1 MSPGFRP
8 RWMDCDEPG
17 WNPDSRRDST
27 AEPEQASD
35 RMALALPSECIVYP
49 IRYTMHVN
57 AEGSERDRKSA
68 SLLDGKTESDT
79 PLVLTT
85 MTEESSTF
93 ILVSFDDDSYLI
105 IDERSS
111 GVLQIEH
118 ASDDAYARIVLGAY
132 EEGATHQLWRFEPTG
147 HGSYYLVSKRNGLV
161 VDLCNFQ
168 LADGSP
174 LIAYPRNNGWNQQFH
189 FDCAGT
195 LDTDLSTL
203 PEEADD
209 SGESE
214 LLCADDGSSKPLSFF
229 DLFKTIEPTFSLDQM
244 TDTESWG
251 SYLSAPEAEYHPFAG
266 DEATLLLMSK
276 KSERIN
282 VRCKHTKPL
291 IPEYMKER
299 TINYLVLTNFLP
311 EGVEPARFVND
322 RPIPAKG
329 EHPAPDP
336 YLYTLSSCFDMI
348 SISQLTE
355 ESLRKLPD
363 GTALNKVPA
372 FEGYFL
378 TYDQKTTSL
387 DQEEVMH
394 GIFNDLEI
402 WGRDHKTKTPLN
414 IDLVIFLSNT
424 NDGGSSAQ
432 FIDMNEIRIPKPGE
446 LQEGFDHRRCM
457 AIRLNLG
464 MLNKKDGFQRDV
476 VPVRNNPFRFD
487 PLYGFVTSWRRK
499 GFRHFSHA
507 DYITKRKL
515 VRAWAYLVKL
525 EEIVGNQTL
534 APVFFHEFS
543 HAIEFTLNSEGSSLG
558 GAIFNPDDSGIKLS
572 SLGINHQQFAMRIV
586 LNGAYENMHIS
597 HSKMLSHLGVDYDY
611 LHERLDRFWRSWG
624 KTF

>member
-1 MSPGFRP
+1 MSSGFRP

-203 PEEADD
+203 PKRLTTRTTTKRFAQTAVAR
-209 SGESE
+209 SPS
-214 LLCADDGSSKPLSFF
+214 AFSTSSKPSN
-229 DLFKTIEPTFSLDQM
+229 P
-244 TDTESWG
+244 
-251 SYLSAPEAEYHPFAG
+251 
-266 DEATLLLMSK
+266 
-276 KSERIN
+276 
-282 VRCKHTKPL
+282 
-291 IPEYMKER
+291 
-299 TINYLVLTNFLP
+299 
-311 EGVEPARFVND
+311 RFPST
-322 RPIPAKG
+322 R
-329 EHPAPDP
+329 
-336 YLYTLSSCFDMI
+336 
-348 SISQLTE
+348 
-355 ESLRKLPD
+355 
-363 GTALNKVPA
+363 
-372 FEGYFL
+372 
-378 TYDQKTTSL
+378 
-387 DQEEVMH
+387 
-394 GIFNDLEI
+394 
-402 WGRDHKTKTPLN
+402 
-414 IDLVIFLSNT
+414 
-424 NDGGSSAQ
+424 
-432 FIDMNEIRIPKPGE
+432 
-446 LQEGFDHRRCM
+446 
-457 AIRLNLG
+457 
-464 MLNKKDGFQRDV
+464 
-476 VPVRNNPFRFD
+476 
-487 PLYGFVTSWRRK
+487 
-499 GFRHFSHA
+499 
-507 DYITKRKL
+507 
-515 VRAWAYLVKL
+515 
-525 EEIVGNQTL
+525 
-534 APVFFHEFS
+534 
-543 HAIEFTLNSEGSSLG
+543 
-558 GAIFNPDDSGIKLS
+558 
-572 SLGINHQQFAMRIV
+572 
-586 LNGAYENMHIS
+586 
-597 HSKMLSHLGVDYDY
+597 
-611 LHERLDRFWRSWG
+611 
-624 KTF
+624 

>member
-1 MSPGFRP
+1 MSSGFRP

-195 LDTDLSTL
+195 LDTDLSAL

-387 DQEEVMH
+387 DQEE
-394 GIFNDLEI
+394 G
-402 WGRDHKTKTPLN
+402 
-414 IDLVIFLSNT
+414 
-424 NDGGSSAQ
+424 
-432 FIDMNEIRIPKPGE
+432 
-446 LQEGFDHRRCM
+446 
-457 AIRLNLG
+457 
-464 MLNKKDGFQRDV
+464 
-476 VPVRNNPFRFD
+476 
-487 PLYGFVTSWRRK
+487 
-499 GFRHFSHA
+499 
-507 DYITKRKL
+507 
-515 VRAWAYLVKL
+515 
-525 EEIVGNQTL
+525 
-534 APVFFHEFS
+534 
-543 HAIEFTLNSEGSSLG
+543 
-558 GAIFNPDDSGIKLS
+558 
-572 SLGINHQQFAMRIV
+572 
-586 LNGAYENMHIS
+586 
-597 HSKMLSHLGVDYDY
+597 
-611 LHERLDRFWRSWG
+611 
-624 KTF
+624 